1 MDELELVQFSVHHQ
15 YKYRVKARNEKRERE
30 RERVLNPKIVKLPK
44 FEGG

>member
-15 YKYRVKARNEKRERE
+15 YKYRVKARNEKREKE